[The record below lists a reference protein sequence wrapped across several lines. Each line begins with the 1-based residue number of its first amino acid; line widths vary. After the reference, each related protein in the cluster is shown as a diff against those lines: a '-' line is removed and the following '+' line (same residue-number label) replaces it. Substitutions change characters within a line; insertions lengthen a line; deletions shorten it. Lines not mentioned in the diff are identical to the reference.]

1 MLFRNGTATKRVQLE
16 EQLSSRYERIRD
28 AESGTEVLRFRH
40 AEDESGTEVRLQ
52 APASALVLSLSL
64 KAGHV
69 ILAVENSPIL

>member
-1 MLFRNGTATKRVQLE
+1 ME

-40 AEDESGTEVRLQ
+40 TEDESGTEVQLQ

-69 ILAVENSPIL
+69 IFGEFLTFMTFAN

>member
-1 MLFRNGTATKRVQLE
+1 ME

-28 AESGTEVLRFRH
+28 SESGTEVLRFRH
-40 AEDESGTEVRLQ
+40 AEDESGTEVQLQ

-69 ILAVENSPIL
+69 IFGEFLTFMTFAII